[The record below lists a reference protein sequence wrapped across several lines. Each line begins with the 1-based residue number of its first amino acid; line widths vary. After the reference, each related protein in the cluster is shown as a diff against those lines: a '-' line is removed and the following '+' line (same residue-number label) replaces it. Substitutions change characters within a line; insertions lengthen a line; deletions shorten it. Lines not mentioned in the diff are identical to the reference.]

1 MKNGLTL
8 WDELCYRYDSGV
20 QQVREYQKV
29 WDKLESEIDSQRFAE
44 VQSRLRIQ
52 ARDAVWW
59 KDAILLYFQTYSQ
72 MPIPYE
78 IERPVHELDELK
90 KIKLDMKHHN

>member
-1 MKNGLTL
+1 M
-8 WDELCYRYDSGV
+8 
-20 QQVREYQKV
+20 REYQKV

-44 VQSRLRIQ
+44 EQSRLRIQ

>member
-1 MKNGLTL
+1 
-8 WDELCYRYDSGV
+8 V

-29 WDKLESEIDSQRFAE
+29 WDKLENQIDSQRFAE

-59 KDAILLYFQTYSQ
+59 KDAILLYFQTYSD

-78 IERPVHELDELK
+78 IERPVHELDDLK